1 MPIQKITNLRHV
13 RLALVAVFR
22 DWETVC
28 RSVAGIS
35 RGSDRLRRLDN
46 HGIGVVLRSEHPDVN
61 VGDHVYAG
69 VREYIIL
76 GSFCTRNL
84 NDNGL
89 V

>member
-1 MPIQKITNLRHV
+1 MSKITDLHH
-13 RLALVAVFR
+13 LALVAVFR

-28 RSVAGIS
+28 RSVCGIL
-35 RGSDRLRRLDN
+35 RGSDSSRLNN
-46 HGIGVVLRSEHPDVN
+46 HGIGVVLRSEHPDVK

-76 GSFCTRNL
+76 GSFGTRNL